1 VEIWDCVLREYVDP
15 DLMTT
20 AHITPFFIGNVI
32 MERVFGAETHEE
44 LFSPSNGLVLRDY
57 IEKKFAQHLVVFT
70 PILDDN
76 RHQSLEK
83 ADRGSIERWQI
94 RIVDDDTKIKRIPT
108 MDSRVLTFGDIDG
121 TELVFQ
127 TSHRP
132 KARYLY
138 FRYVVAL
145 LRARRHKRKGWL
157 Q

>member
-1 VEIWDCVLREYVDP
+1 MI
-15 DLMTT
+15 T
-20 AHITPFFIGNVI
+20 ATN
-32 MERVFGAETHEE
+32 
-44 LFSPSNGLVLRDY
+44 LW
-57 IEKKFAQHLVVFT
+57 K
-70 PILDDN
+70 
-76 RHQSLEK
+76 K
-83 ADRGSIERWQI
+83 ADRGSIERWKI

-127 TSHRP
+127 TSHCP

>member
-1 VEIWDCVLREYVDP
+1 VEIWDYVLREYVDP

-20 AHITPFFIGNVI
+20 AHITPF
-32 MERVFGAETHEE
+32 
-44 LFSPSNGLVLRDY
+44 LS
-57 IEKKFAQHLVVFT
+57 
-70 PILDDN
+70 
-76 RHQSLEK
+76 
-83 ADRGSIERWQI
+83 
-94 RIVDDDTKIKRIPT
+94 
-108 MDSRVLTFGDIDG
+108 
-121 TELVFQ
+121 VFQ